1 MATRSITAE
10 IPVKDK
16 MAVEQ
21 LVKVSLMKEMIKPTK
36 PHRHA
41 NYHELIV
48 LSQGAGFH
56 EVDTHDYEVVTPVI
70 YYLRPGQT
78 HCWNFTAI
86 PKGYVI
92 LFREELLRKEDIDLL
107 YTLPS
112 QVTLEKHELLF
123 ELVAAFYSE
132 FKAGEAGTEVYR
144 AYLHLL
150 ITKFRH
156 LSQTVRTGHSASD
169 QLFQLYKREVNE
181 HFTQN
186 RQLLF
191 YADKLNITTAV
202 LNETCKKAVGKT
214 AMTIINERVL
224 LESKLLLSATASPV
238 NAIAHQLKF
247 SDAPHFI
254 NFFKLHTNL
263 TPGHYRELALAKK

>member
-1 MATRSITAE
+1 MTINSITAE

-16 MAVEQ
+16 MAAEQ
-21 LVKVSLMKEMIKPTK
+21 LVKVSLMKEIIKPTV

-41 NYHELIV
+41 DYHELIL

-56 EVDTHDYEVVTPVI
+56 EVDTRDFEVVTPVI

-107 YTLPS
+107 YTLPT
-112 QVTLEKHELLF
+112 QIALQKQELLF
-123 ELVAAFYSE
+123 EIAAAFFSE
-132 FKAGEAGTEVYR
+132 FKTGEAGTEVYQ

-150 ITKFRH
+150 ISKLRQ
-156 LSQTVRTGHSASD
+156 LSQTVKIGYSASD

-181 HFTQN
+181 HFMQT

-191 YADKLNITTAV
+191 YAGKLNVTTAV
-202 LNETCKKAVGKT
+202 LNETCKKAMGKT

-224 LESKLLLSATASPV
+224 LEAKLLLSATASPV
-238 NAIAHQLKF
+238 NSIAHQLKF
-247 SDAPHFI
+247 ADAPHFI
-254 NFFKLHTNL
+254 NFFKLHANI

>member
-1 MATRSITAE
+1 MTIKSITTE

-16 MAVEQ
+16 MAAEQ
-21 LVKVSLMKEMIKPTK
+21 LVKVSLMKEMIKPTR

-41 NYHELIV
+41 DYHELIL

-56 EVDTHDYEVVTPVI
+56 EVDTRNFEVITPVI

-78 HCWNFTAI
+78 HCWNFSAI
-86 PKGYVI
+86 PKGYVV

-112 QVTLEKHELLF
+112 QIALEKQEFLF
-123 ELVAAFYSE
+123 ELMAAFFTE
-132 FKAGEAGTEVYR
+132 FKAGEAGTEVYG

-150 ITKFRH
+150 ITKLRQ
-156 LSQTVRTGHSASD
+156 LSQSVKIGHSASD

-181 HFTQN
+181 YFMQS

-191 YADKLNITTAV
+191 YAGRLNITTAV
-202 LNETCKKAVGKT
+202 LNETCKKAMGKT

-224 LESKLLLSATASPV
+224 LEAKLLLSATASPV
-238 NAIAHQLKF
+238 NLIAHQLKF
-247 SDAPHFI
+247 ADAPHFI
-254 NFFKLHTNL
+254 NFFKLHTNI